1 MPQSS
6 DSALGWMV
14 WTTPTAIF
22 FIVIALLIVA
32 FTVWGIVSPPV
43 ERRGFLPMPTT
54 RGDRLFVGLLGS
66 AFIHLI
72 WIALTVASP
81 WIATGISLLYMLAI
95 GRWG

>member
-1 MPQSS
+1 M
-6 DSALGWMV
+6 DWMV
-14 WTTPTAIF
+14 WTGTTAMF
-22 FIVIALLIVA
+22 FIVIASLIAA

-43 ERRGFLPMPTT
+43 IRKGFLPMPTT
-54 RGDRLFVGLLGS
+54 RGDRLFVGLVGS

-81 WIATGISLLYMLAI
+81 WMATGISLLYMLAV